1 MHIDE
6 LPAWRVKI
14 LAKLWLSPWVLPLV
28 MLGVVLVLTRP
39 LAGTIWCIA
48 SVVLVRLL
56 NGHFELPPSEEP
68 LRRPYDDPKHSY
80 LGAFVARHVRSP
92 S

>member
-1 MHIDE
+1 
-6 LPAWRVKI
+6 VKI
-14 LAKLWLSPWVLPLV
+14 LMKRWLSPWVLPLV

-39 LAGTIWCIA
+39 ISGAIWCVA

-56 NGHFELPPSEEP
+56 NGRFELPPSEEP
-68 LRRPYDDPKHSY
+68 LRRPYDDPKQSY
-80 LGAFVARHVRSP
+80 LGAFVARYVRTP